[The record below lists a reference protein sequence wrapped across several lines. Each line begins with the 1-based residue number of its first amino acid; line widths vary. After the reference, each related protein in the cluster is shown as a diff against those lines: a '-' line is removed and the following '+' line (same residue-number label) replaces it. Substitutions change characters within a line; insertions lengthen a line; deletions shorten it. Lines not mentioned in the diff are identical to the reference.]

1 MSAKFSVTSMSQSGW
16 IAISFKGN
24 TRHIGSW
31 MLRITKQANEKSVFY
46 MTISIWP
53 RDKKFNEAFV
63 PLLRRLGK
71 RLNVEDF
78 EVKPARMLDQ
88 EYEITCKVA
97 TALGGM
103 VTVNLMTRL
112 CKMRIFSSLK
122 PE

>member
-1 MSAKFSVTSMSQSGW
+1 M
-16 IAISFKGN
+16 
-24 TRHIGSW
+24 
-31 MLRITKQANEKSVFY
+31 TKQANEKSGFY

-63 PLLRRLGK
+63 SLLQRLGK
-71 RLNVEDF
+71 KLDVEDF

-97 TALGGM
+97 TALGEM